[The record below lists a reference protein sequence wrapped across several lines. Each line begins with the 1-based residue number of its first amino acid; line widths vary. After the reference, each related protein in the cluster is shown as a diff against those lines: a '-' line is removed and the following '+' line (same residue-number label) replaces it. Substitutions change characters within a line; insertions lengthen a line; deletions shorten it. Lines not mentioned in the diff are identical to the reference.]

1 MRKSLFEASLL
12 LALPPGTARRTRPQA
27 WPWELPGLPPNT
39 VLDAQLLAGQ
49 GKQLPRC
56 EFPGP
61 SSPVTVLLSPSSWV
75 PDTPPPMRM
84 GAWTGS
90 PHNPKTPSTPQLSS
104 LLKGME
110 VEDRAVPA
118 ACCPRWDWSL
128 SQESARPQ
136 GPLRPQLWALCS
148 PANVPSGL
156 LSWPWAGP
164 ALAHQDGVPG
174 SLTAPASPQSYSA
187 NTYRA
192 PATHRG
198 LCRAN
203 SDKTPSLP

>member
-1 MRKSLFEASLL
+1 MRRSLFEASLL

-39 VLDAQLLAGQ
+39 VLDAQLLARQ

-61 SSPVTVLLSPSSWV
+61 SSPMTILLSSFSRV
-75 PDTPPPMRM
+75 PDAPAPVHM

-90 PHNPKTPSTPQLSS
+90 PHNPKTPSTSQLSS
-104 LLKGME
+104 LLFSSARHGGG
-110 VEDRAVPA
+110 RQGC
-118 ACCPRWDWSL
+118 CCPHWDWSL

-136 GPLRPQLWALCS
+136 GPLWPQLWALCS
-148 PANVPSGL
+148 PANVPPGL

-164 ALAHQDGVPG
+164 ALAYQDGVAG
-174 SLTAPASPQSYSA
+174 SLTAPTSPQSYSA

-192 PATHRG
+192 SATHRG